1 MTTLTIGWILL
12 ALMAATL
19 AKNLAA
25 SGSLNATL
33 GKNAPLIAAIVTV
46 NLMSALDAI
55 STIYL
60 VAHNY
65 SDEMNPVMSALI
77 DYSYGLFFLV
87 KMLIT
92 LTATLVCWYYYGRK
106 RRARTILKLTSHIYS
121 VLLAWHCLLLSSVLL

>member
-1 MTTLTIGWILL
+1 MTTIGWILL
-12 ALMAATL
+12 ALMAA
-19 AKNLAA
+19 AIVKNFTA
-25 SGSLNATL
+25 SGALTTTL
-33 GKNAPLIAAIVTV
+33 GKNAPLIAVIITV
-46 NLMSALDAI
+46 NIMSALDAI

-60 VAHNY
+60 ISHGY
-65 SDEMNPVMSALI
+65 SDEMNPVMGALM

-106 RRARTILKLTSHIYS
+106 RRARTILKLTSHVYS